1 MLEVARIVSALRDEW
16 RRGLRLCFW
25 SGHSHGRY
33 SGSAWYADQHWRE
46 LARRCAVHVNID
58 STGARG
64 NTILADMPVSAELRA
79 VGAEAVLAQSGQIL
93 TGLRVGRAGDQFFWR
108 SGIPSLFMTS
118 GEQPVEGAI
127 DIQGGVLGSSGRR
140 KGAGFGWWRHT
151 PDDTLDRMDP
161 DLLMRDTRVYVHAIW
176 RLLTD
181 KVIALD
187 YGAYAD
193 ELLLELAG
201 LDQSHVDDIGIGELV
216 SAAAEL
222 KFGILQEAVASHN
235 GPIQAPFTAALMR
248 VSRALVPIDYT
259 TGNRFSQDPALGQK
273 SYPVLDPIRGL
284 AAAAVD
290 SDEARFVAVAA
301 WRARN
306 QVMHALDE
314 AMVAL
319 DDCFAALERSA
330 A

>member
-1 MLEVARIVSALRDEW
+1 
-16 RRGLRLCFW
+16 
-25 SGHSHGRY
+25 
-33 SGSAWYADQHWRE
+33 
-46 LARRCAVHVNID
+46 
-58 STGARG
+58 
-64 NTILADMPVSAELRA
+64 
-79 VGAEAVLAQSGQIL
+79 
-93 TGLRVGRAGDQFFWR
+93 
-108 SGIPSLFMTS
+108 
-118 GEQPVEGAI
+118 
-127 DIQGGVLGSSGRR
+127 
-140 KGAGFGWWRHT
+140 
-151 PDDTLDRMDP
+151 MDP